1 MKEKFALYRT
11 TKKHLMQWVDLS
23 ESLTCVMSWFV
34 IGLIFAQNAPLPK
47 IAAKIP
53 WSTKLPS
60 RTQRLWRWLKNP
72 RVNCALLSKS
82 IAQRWL
88 ANFHDT
94 TIYLVIDRTD
104 INANHWLL
112 FVGLCYR
119 GRAFPLVWKVLPGK
133 GSTSFA
139 RQRALLRV
147 IEPMIDKSCR
157 VVLLGDREFRS
168 TALMGFC
175 QRRGWHFRLRL
186 KCDIWIRANRRWFQ
200 LRDLSLKPGER
211 RYFQSVYITRK
222 RRGPF
227 HLACWLDIGG
237 KDPWYI
243 ATDTKADA
251 GTLLD
256 FKKRFYVEPMFSDFK
271 SRGLNLEETR
281 IQNPQ
286 RIDRLLLVVVICY
299 LFVTQQGMSCIR
311 VGLRRFF
318 EKTCRRFYSLYRL
331 GELYFSHRFDS
342 GQQIKFAFPRLC

>member
-11 TKKHLMQWVDLS
+11 TKKQLMQWVDLS

-34 IGLIFAQNAPLPK
+34 IGLIFAQNATLPK

-53 WSTKLPS
+53 GSTKLPS

-82 IAQRWL
+82 ISQRWL

-147 IEPMIDKSCR
+147 I
-157 VVLLGDREFRS
+157 DR
-168 TALMGFC
+168 
-175 QRRGWHFRLRL
+175 
-186 KCDIWIRANRRWFQ
+186 
-200 LRDLSLKPGER
+200 
-211 RYFQSVYITRK
+211 
-222 RRGPF
+222 
-227 HLACWLDIGG
+227 
-237 KDPWYI
+237 
-243 ATDTKADA
+243 
-251 GTLLD
+251 
-256 FKKRFYVEPMFSDFK
+256 
-271 SRGLNLEETR
+271 NLQTE
-281 IQNPQ
+281 
-286 RIDRLLLVVVICY
+286 
-299 LFVTQQGMSCIR
+299 
-311 VGLRRFF
+311 
-318 EKTCRRFYSLYRL
+318 
-331 GELYFSHRFDS
+331 
-342 GQQIKFAFPRLC
+342 